1 MLNFLAKFSSQKNF
15 LFENSEKIGMISFQG
30 VSKHYSNEDPALDN
44 VTFKVSPNEFVS
56 VVGRSGAGKST
67 VIKMIIGEERP
78 SRGRIFVDGL
88 EVNKLKFSG
97 MPTLR
102 RKIGTVFQDFRLLAN
117 KNAFENIAFALE
129 AAGRPQWEITQFVPQ
144 LLDMVGL
151 KDRSKNF
158 PHELSGGE
166 KQRVAIARAL
176 INRPDLIV
184 ADEPTG
190 NLDPINTWDIIKLL
204 LRINELGTTVI
215 LATHDKEII
224 NSLGKRVI
232 SLDRGRVIRDEKE
245 GRFILT

>member
-1 MLNFLAKFSSQKNF
+1 MPKRYYPVNWTDSSKLSYNR
-15 LFENSEKIGMISFQG
+15 NYMISFQG
-30 VSKHYSNEDPALDN
+30 VSKHYANEEPALDN
-44 VTFKVSPNEFVS
+44 VSFKIAPNEFVS
-56 VVGRSGAGKST
+56 IVGRSGAGKST
-67 VIKMIIGEERP
+67 VIKMVIGEERP
-78 SRGRIFVDGL
+78 SRGRVFVDGL

-97 MPTLR
+97 MPVLR
-102 RKIGTVFQDFRLLAN
+102 RKIGTIFQDFRLLPN

-129 AAGRPQWEITQFVPQ
+129 AAGRPQWEIHQFVPQ

-151 KDRSKNF
+151 KDRAKNF
-158 PHELSGGE
+158 PHQLSGGE

-232 SLDRGRVIRDEKE
+232 SLDKGRVIRDEKE